1 MFGFLKKSRQP
12 GDGKGLLLRN
22 YADPQDTVL
31 KIASKEVVSC
41 NENDRVIDALSCM
54 LAGVR
59 RMPVTGDEGEVKGVV
74 SSTDVLSFIGAGDK
88 SKLFTN
94 TGLSATVKKIMENE
108 VHCLAETDS
117 IPLALEFFKMHGK
130 PIHPVTDQKKLHAV
144 VSESDIVNLIS
155 RPTGFRVSQVMSQK
169 PIFAHEDYAIF
180 DVAKMF
186 CRGPYRRLPIVNR
199 GVLTGI
205 VTPYDILSHLNRS
218 ESLNSLRMELS
229 PIKAVMA
236 RNVASVHPEDDI
248 YEAVKAM
255 KVRKVS
261 GLPVVDEDAELVGMI
276 SKRDII
282 RAMS

>member
-1 MFGFLKKSRQP
+1 MFGFLKKSAP
-12 GDGKGLLLRN
+12 ASNGLLLKD
-22 YADPQDTVL
+22 YADLQDSIL
-31 KIASKEVVSC
+31 KIASREAISC
-41 NENDRVIDALSCM
+41 SENDRVIDALSCM
-54 LAGVR
+54 LAGAR
-59 RMPVTGDEGEVKGVV
+59 RMPVIGEAGEVKGVV
-74 SSTDVLSFIGAGDK
+74 SSTDVLSFIGAGEK

-94 TGLSATVKKIMENE
+94 TGLSATVKKIMESD
-108 VHCLAETDS
+108 VHCLAASDS

-130 PIHPVTDQKKLHAV
+130 PIHPVTDQKKLHGV
-144 VSESDIVNLIS
+144 VSETDIVNLIS
-155 RPTGFRVSQVMSQK
+155 RPTGFRVSQVMSVK

-180 DVAKMF
+180 DIAKMF

-218 ESLNSLRMELS
+218 ESLNSLRTELS
-229 PIKAVMA
+229 PIKSVMTK
-236 RNVASVHPEDDI
+236 NVAAVRPEADI
-248 YEAVKAM
+248 YDAVKAM

-282 RAMS
+282 RAMG